1 MSFLLLL
8 IPALK
13 NYISDILESFIYYIY
28 LSFLCLYRIRFQL
41 DNIKPYLFKLFYSL
55 TKEKIYKT
63 LSNLSLFLF
72 FVTFFSC
79 FLSVFL
85 SLCKSLHFAL
95 RVSAPYIFNCSGIV
109 YCFFFGISYI
119 YIYLRNVS
127 NSVFKALE
135 KC

>member
-13 NYISDILESFIYYIY
+13 KYIY
-28 LSFLCLYRIRFQL
+28 LISWNFLYIIYISFLCLYRIRFQL

-95 RVSAPYIFNCSGIV
+95 RISAPYIFYYSGILSV
-109 YCFFFGISYI
+109 FSLRNIL
-119 YIYLRNVS
+119 YIYLFAECVKLS
-127 NSVFKALE
+127 F
-135 KC
+135 